1 MAEEF
6 SYVIARPWKDTEP
19 ESLCIYTYHNEIQ
32 HGTKESAKRFLEYV
46 RSRSD
51 SDSKKYAIYK
61 VKFKKV
67 D

>member
-1 MAEEF
+1 MAKEF
-6 SYVIARPWKDTEP
+6 NYVIGYPWEDTEP
-19 ESLCIYTYHNEIQ
+19 DKLCIYYYDSEVH
-32 HGTKESAKRFLEYV
+32 HGTKEEAKSFLEYV
-46 RSRSD
+46 RKGSD